1 MGEDIN
7 VGVIGCGSFA
17 RAVHIPNMKAHPDYH
32 LYYACDID
40 KEAAKKTAREFG
52 FEKYGKSATRVF
64 NDEKVHLVV
73 ITTRHHNHAK
83 LTMKAAK
90 AGKHI
95 LCEKPMCVKPS
106 EVKKIMKVV
115 KDTGVK
121 YTVGYNRGLAP
132 LITKAKEIIRKIKL
146 PVIIYHRM
154 QNSFEGGTHW
164 LLDEKIGG
172 GRMTGEGVH
181 CIDLFC
187 SIIDAEPVRVYA
199 EGGIYTGSTAHHT
212 PDTFAV
218 TLGFEDG
225 SSAALVL
232 ASVGTGKISKEST
245 ECYCGNTGI
254 VIDLFRRA
262 EIHSEEAGIDEV
274 IELPEVDKGHKIEID
289 LLAKAILN
297 NEEPPN
303 NVENAARASVIG
315 FKAIKS
321 ALTGKAYRIS
331 KEEYSL

>member
-1 MGEDIN
+1 MNESIN
-7 VGVIGCGSFA
+7 VGVIGCGNFA
-17 RAVHIPNMKAHPDYH
+17 RAVHIPNMRAHPDYH

-40 KEAAKKTAREFG
+40 REAAKRTANEFG
-52 FEKYGKSATRVF
+52 FEKYGKSATRLI
-64 NDEKVHLVV
+64 NDEKVNLVV
-73 ITTRHHNHAK
+73 ITTRHDTHAK
-83 LTMKAAK
+83 LTVKAAA

-95 LCEKPMCVKPS
+95 LCEKPMCTRASDV
-106 EVKKIMKVV
+106 ERIMQAVKKA
-115 KDTGVK
+115 GVK

-132 LITKAKEIIRKIKL
+132 LIAKAREIVRKIKL
-146 PVIIYHRM
+146 PVIMYHRM
-154 QNSFEGGTHW
+154 QNAFAGGTHW

-187 SIIDAEPVRVYA
+187 SLVDAEPVRVYA

-212 PDTFAV
+212 PDTFAM
-218 TLGFEDG
+218 TLGFKDA
-225 SSAALVL
+225 SAAALVL
-232 ASVGTGKISKEST
+232 SSVGTGKISKEST
-245 ECYCGNTGI
+245 EIYCGNTGI

-262 EIHSEEAGIDEV
+262 EIHSEEAAIDEV
-274 IELPEVDKGHKIEID
+274 IELPGVDKGHKIEID

-297 NEEPPN
+297 DAEPPN
-303 NVENAARASVIG
+303 NVENAARAAVIG

-321 ALTGKAYRIS
+321 ALTGKVYRIS